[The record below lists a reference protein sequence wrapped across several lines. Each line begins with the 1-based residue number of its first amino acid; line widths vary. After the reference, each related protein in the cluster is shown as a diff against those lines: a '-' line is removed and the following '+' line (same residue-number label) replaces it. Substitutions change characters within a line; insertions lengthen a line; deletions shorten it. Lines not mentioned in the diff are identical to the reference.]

1 MDEDGLERL
10 LLHLLHTGE
19 DHARD
24 PEEDD
29 IVACD
34 HDGRGI
40 PVVEVCCVLIGPA
53 HRGERPERGREPGVE
68 HVLFA
73 RQVLAAALFALG
85 GVFALD
91 VDVAA
96 LVAVPRGDLVTPPQ
110 LAGNTPVM
118 HVFHPVDIGLGE
130 ALRHELDRAVV
141 HDANGFLNSARAEA
155 DLAVFVAHDGNFA
168 VHNGQD
174 AGLAD
179 QVLEL
184 LVLRVDR
191 NACIAHHRLR
201 TGGGD
206 DDIAAAVGE
215 RVADIPE
222 VARLVDIL
230 DLRVGE
236 RRQAVRAPVDDA
248 AALVDQA
255 LIVELAE
262 RLAHGLGAALVHREA
277 GAGPVTARAHL
288 LLLLDD
294 AVAVLFLPLPHAL

>member
-1 MDEDGLERL
+1 MAKADLKVVG
-10 LLHLLHTGE
+10 
-19 DHARD
+19 
-24 PEEDD
+24 
-29 IVACD
+29 VVC
-34 HDGRGI
+34 RG
-40 PVVEVCCVLIGPA
+40 
-53 HRGERPERGREPGVE
+53 H
-68 HVLFA
+68 
-73 RQVLAAALFALG
+73 
-85 GVFALD
+85 
-91 VDVAA
+91 
-96 LVAVPRGDLVTPPQ
+96 
-110 LAGNTPVM
+110 
-118 HVFHPVDIGLGE
+118 
-130 ALRHELDRAVV
+130 
-141 HDANGFLNSARAEA
+141 LNSARAEA

-191 NACIAHHRLR
+191 NARIAHHRLR

-294 AVAVLFLPLPHAL
+294 AVAVLFLPLPHALQELLAAEVVARQALLGAQFLFDLDLRGDARVVGAGEPQGGVALHALKARQDVLQRRVHCMAHVQLAGDVRRRHDDGKRLFVRVGLGLEAVVVHPHLIDAALDLLGLIDLG

>member
-1 MDEDGLERL
+1 MGVGLGLDEVALLFKILHQRL
-10 LLHLLHTGE
+10 AALIAV
-19 DHARD
+19 HA
-24 PEEDD
+24 
-29 IVACD
+29 V
-34 HDGRGI
+34 
-40 PVVEVCCVLIGPA
+40 
-53 HRGERPERGREPGVE
+53 
-68 HVLFA
+68 
-73 RQVLAAALFALG
+73 VLAA
-85 GVFALD
+85 VF
-91 VDVAA
+91 V
-96 LVAVPRGDLVTPPQ
+96 
-110 LAGNTPVM
+110 
-118 HVFHPVDIGLGE
+118 
-130 ALRHELDRAVV
+130 DRAVV
-141 HDANGFLNSARAEA
+141 GDDADDLEVVAKAHLKVVGVVCRGHLNGARTEA

-191 NACIAHHRLR
+191 NARIAHHRLR

-277 GAGPVTARAHL
+277 GAGPVTACAHL

>member
-1 MDEDGLERL
+1 MAKADLKVVG
-10 LLHLLHTGE
+10 
-19 DHARD
+19 
-24 PEEDD
+24 
-29 IVACD
+29 VVC
-34 HDGRGI
+34 RG
-40 PVVEVCCVLIGPA
+40 
-53 HRGERPERGREPGVE
+53 H
-68 HVLFA
+68 
-73 RQVLAAALFALG
+73 
-85 GVFALD
+85 
-91 VDVAA
+91 
-96 LVAVPRGDLVTPPQ
+96 
-110 LAGNTPVM
+110 
-118 HVFHPVDIGLGE
+118 
-130 ALRHELDRAVV
+130 
-141 HDANGFLNSARAEA
+141 LNSARAEA